1 MCLAALDQIGQEAT
15 PLLPAC
21 FSNTQDSLDK
31 PATSPTIRTA
41 AALPPQDGMTQ
52 RPLGRIIRWLDA
64 FLPYEGP

>member
-1 MCLAALDQIGQEAT
+1 LATSRQVLKQT
-15 PLLPAC
+15 NSLLPAR
-21 FSNTQDSLDK
+21 FSDAQDSLDEQTA
-31 PATSPTIRTA
+31 PPTIRTA